1 MQLNRLSLITILALS
16 THASLHAE
24 NYVTV
29 DFLQYN
35 ENDNRVAVSAP
46 SVSAAYDIGTD
57 FSVRADFVND
67 AITGATPVWQSDA
80 LTDGGSGASG
90 RVVNN
95 TGDYVYKNQ
104 SFNDVRNAWSIG
116 ATRRFENRDELN
128 VGINYSRESD
138 YDSKSI
144 SLDYMH
150 YTDASHNRSI
160 NFGISGAFDE
170 ILVKSIANGG
180 KYRDDD
186 DDKSYYKDDDYD
198 SESGASQKETSNTI
212 NLQLGV
218 NQILNETSSLKLDA
232 FAVLSAG
239 YLTNPH
245 QRVVRNYNSAFQS
258 LGDESRPDK
267 RTAYGVALK
276 HIVLLGDS
284 VSLNSNYRYY
294 TDDWQ
299 INSHTL
305 EENAYY
311 EASKNL
317 TLGAGVRYYTQTAA
331 SFYNASKEHFT
342 DEIYASSD
350 QRLSQFNALTYKG
363 SVDYKISDNL
373 SYNLGAEFYEQS
385 TGLKATMITTGAK
398 YHF

>member
-1 MQLNRLSLITILALS
+1 MQLNKYSLIAILALS
-16 THASLHAE
+16 NHALLYAE

-46 SVSAAYDIGTD
+46 SFGLSYDIGTD
-57 FSVRADFVND
+57 LNVKADFVND
-67 AITGATPVWQSDA
+67 TITGATPVWQSTMAD
-80 LTDGGSGASG
+80 TSSGASG
-90 RVVNN
+90 QVVNN

-104 SFNDVRNAWSIG
+104 SFTDTRNAGSLLV
-116 ATRRFENRDELN
+116 TRRFKNRDELT
-128 VGINYSRESD
+128 VGANFSSESD
-138 YDSKSI
+138 YESKTFSA
-144 SLDYMH
+144 DYMH

-160 NFGISGAFDE
+160 NVGVSGAFDD
-170 ILVKSIANGG
+170 ILVKSLSASNNNGG
-180 KYRDDD
+180 D
-186 DDKSYYKDDDYD
+186 DDKRTYKEDDGG
-198 SESGASQKETSNTI
+198 SGASQRETSNTI

-245 QRVVRNYNSAFQS
+245 QRVVRNYNSAFQK

-276 HIVLLGDS
+276 HIMLLGDS

-299 INSHTL
+299 IQSNTL

-311 EASKNL
+311 EVSKDL
-317 TLGAGVRYYTQTAA
+317 TLGAGVRYYTQTSA
-331 SFYNASKEHFT
+331 SFYNASKDHFT
-342 DEIYASSD
+342 DETYASSD
-350 QRLSQFNALTYKG
+350 ERLSQFDALTYKG
-363 SVDYKISDNL
+363 SLDYKINDNL

>member
-16 THASLHAE
+16 SHASLHAE
-24 NYVTV
+24 NYVTI

-46 SVSAAYDIGTD
+46 SASLSYDFGTD
-57 FSVRADFVND
+57 FNIKADFVND
-67 AITGATPVWQSDA
+67 TITGATPVWQSDTT
-80 LTDGGSGASG
+80 TDGGSGASG

-104 SFNDVRNAWSIG
+104 SFNDVRNAGSLV
-116 ATRRFENRDELN
+116 ATRRFANRDELT
-128 VGINYSRESD
+128 VGANYSRESD
-138 YDSKSI
+138 YDSKSL

-170 ILVKSIANGG
+170 ILVKSIANGK

-186 DDKSYYKDDDYD
+186 DYEDDDYD
-198 SESGASQKETSNTI
+198 GESGASQKETSNTI
-212 NLQLGV
+212 NIQLGV
-218 NQILNETSSLKLDA
+218 NQILNETSSLKVDL
-232 FAVLSAG
+232 FSVLSAG

-245 QRVVRNYNSAFQS
+245 QRVVRNYNSAFQK

-276 HIVLLGDS
+276 HITLLGDS
-284 VSLNSNYRYY
+284 VSLSSSYRYY

-299 INSHTL
+299 INSHTI

-311 EASKNL
+311 EASKKL
-317 TLGAGVRYYTQTAA
+317 TLGAGVRYYNQTAA

-342 DEIYASSD
+342 DETYASSD
-350 QRLSQFNALTYKG
+350 ERLSQFNALTYKG
-363 SVDYKISDNL
+363 SVDYQISDNL
-373 SYNLGAEFYEQS
+373 SYNLGAEFYKQS
-385 TGLKATMITTGAK
+385 TGLTATMITTGAK